1 MEESLT
7 MTANTMR
14 VRSADGIEFDAY
26 VSRPQKLPA
35 PAVIVIQE
43 IFGVNE
49 WLRSVADWLAQ
60 QGFLAVA
67 PDLFFRQEPGI
78 QLTDKTEAEW
88 QKAFKLYE
96 GFDENQGVEDLIA
109 TVLAVRSMPDCTST
123 VGTLGFCLGGKLAYR
138 MSTRS
143 DASANVSYYGVG
155 IEKNLE
161 ETVRNPL
168 ILHIAEADPYVP
180 GDAQSK
186 IKQRLEGNQ
195 LVTIYTYAGMDHA
208 FGRPGSQHYN
218 REAAEL
224 AHKRTLEFLN
234 SKLAA
239 VPAR

>member
-1 MEESLT
+1 

-14 VRSADGIEFDAY
+14 ITSADGIEFDAY
-26 VSRPQKLPA
+26 VSRPAKLPA

-49 WLRSVADWLAQ
+49 WMRSVADWLAQ
-60 QGFLAVA
+60 KGFLAVA
-67 PDLFFRQEPGI
+67 PDLFFRQEPGV

-96 GFDENQGVEDLIA
+96 GFDEDKGVEDLIA
-109 TVLAVRSMPDCTST
+109 TLKAVRSMPDCNST
-123 VGTLGFCLGGKLAYR
+123 VGALGFCLGGKLAYL

-143 DASANVSYYGVG
+143 DSNANVSYYGVG
-155 IEKNLE
+155 IDKNLT

-168 ILHIAEADPYVP
+168 ILHIAEADPYVAH
-180 GDAQSK
+180 DAQSK
-186 IKQRLEGNQ
+186 IKERLSGNQ
-195 LVTIYTYAGMDHA
+195 LVTICIYEGMDHA

-218 REAAEL
+218 REATEL
-224 AHKRTLEFLN
+224 AHGRTLEFLE

-239 VPAR
+239 VPAI